1 MTNSG
6 HVLSHGTINSSVKRL
21 SVCSYIWFITHSY
34 LLPVGTQERDNGLEA
49 MKLNDQ
55 NFHRS
60 LENAIIFGKPCL
72 LENAGEDLDPAL
84 EPILL
89 QQVITSTHTHTFI
102 TKRHQASQTSA
113 INLHLFALRHSG
125 NKAALGWSNTSL
137 TMKALS
143 CTSLPNCRTHTTHQR
158 SPPKSH

>member
-1 MTNSG
+1 
-6 HVLSHGTINSSVKRL
+6 
-21 SVCSYIWFITHSY
+21 
-34 LLPVGTQERDNGLEA
+34 

-89 QQVITSTHTHTFI
+89 QQVITSTHTHTHLLQKDI
-102 TKRHQASQTSA
+102 KHHKHQQLIYTFLPLDIQATRQHWAEA
-113 INLHLFALRHSG
+113 IHP
-125 NKAALGWSNTSL
+125 
-137 TMKALS
+137 
-143 CTSLPNCRTHTTHQR
+143 LPWRL
-158 SPPKSH
+158 